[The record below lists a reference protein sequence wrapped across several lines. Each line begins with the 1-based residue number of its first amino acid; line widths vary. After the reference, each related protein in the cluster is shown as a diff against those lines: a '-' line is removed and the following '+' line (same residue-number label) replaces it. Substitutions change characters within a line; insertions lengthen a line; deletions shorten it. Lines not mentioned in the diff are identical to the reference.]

1 MNPTELRAGATLAG
15 VFGLRM
21 LGLFLIL
28 PVFALHAPRLAGG
41 DDLTLVGVALGAYG
55 LSQAILQIPF
65 GMASDRWGRKPV
77 IYVGLVIFAAGSF
90 LAAAAS
96 DIWTAIAGRTLQGAG
111 AISSVVVALA
121 ADLTRE
127 QHRTKVMAMIGA
139 MIGFAFALSLVVAP
153 ALYERIGMAGLF
165 VLTGVLC
172 LVAMAVVKTLVPDA
186 AAPAPRAA
194 ASGKGIFDIEL
205 LRLNFGIFVLH
216 MVQMAMFVV
225 LPPLLV
231 SAGLPGAEHW
241 KLYLPVVLASFAL
254 MVPPVFWAD
263 RRNRPKPVMVGAVA
277 LLLAVQTGLAFMGTT
292 LAALAVLLLAFFAAF
307 NVLEALLPSLVSRI
321 APAHARGAAIGVYN
335 TTQTLGLFF
344 GGLMGGWVAD
354 RYGVAAVFTTCAL
367 LAALWGAVAAGMRPL
382 RAPVNELS
390 SLTFSIAAE
399 VDLDGLSEALAR
411 VRGVR
416 EAEIVPAERIARLKV
431 VPGQWDEHR
440 VRQLITGEV

>member
-1 MNPTELRAGATLAG
+1 MVR
-15 VFGLRM
+15 
-21 LGLFLIL
+21 
-28 PVFALHAPRLAGG
+28 PVL
-41 DDLTLVGVALGAYG
+41 
-55 LSQAILQIPF
+55 
-65 GMASDRWGRKPV
+65 
-77 IYVGLVIFAAGSF
+77 FAA
-90 LAAAAS
+90 
-96 DIWTAIAGRTLQGAG
+96 
-111 AISSVVVALA
+111 
-121 ADLTRE
+121 
-127 QHRTKVMAMIGA
+127 
-139 MIGFAFALSLVVAP
+139 
-153 ALYERIGMAGLF
+153 
-165 VLTGVLC
+165 
-172 LVAMAVVKTLVPDA
+172 
-186 AAPAPRAA
+186 
-194 ASGKGIFDIEL
+194 
-205 LRLNFGIFVLH
+205 
-216 MVQMAMFVV
+216 
-225 LPPLLV
+225 
-231 SAGLPGAEHW
+231 
-241 KLYLPVVLASFAL
+241 
-254 MVPPVFWAD
+254 
-263 RRNRPKPVMVGAVA
+263 RRNRAKRVMVGAVA
-277 LLLAVQTGLAFMGTT
+277 LLLAVQIGLAFSASG
-292 LAALAVLLLAFFAAF
+292 LAALAGLLLAFFAAF